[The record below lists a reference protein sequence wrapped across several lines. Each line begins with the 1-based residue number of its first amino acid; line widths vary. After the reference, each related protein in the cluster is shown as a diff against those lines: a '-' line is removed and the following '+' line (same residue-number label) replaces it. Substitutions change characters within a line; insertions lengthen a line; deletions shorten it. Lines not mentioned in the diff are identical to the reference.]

1 MSARERF
8 ATPRRASVRG
18 RSGAVGMTLVELLI
32 AMVLS
37 LGVIGAIGFAYV
49 DQRMTQRRH
58 EDLAQVQGAARLA
71 LERIGRDIRQAGFI
85 GCNSA
90 LQRHP
95 DKLLTETAVVP
106 LYGGG
111 AMPPGADDFTI
122 TAQNAL
128 RVFDSNAP
136 AATWGGEVPA
146 NVAVNTNVIEVR
158 YATADGATRLSGPLP
173 ADGMSVPTMGTFEPS
188 RSDSMPSTTDRIG
201 LLTDCQ
207 SAMVV
212 SVLSATPGVANISPA
227 LPIDFARC
235 GHASRVAATC
245 FYWPTTMLMPLR
257 VVQYYVVDLGT
268 DAQPDRRLMSRS
280 RVMSPDAIAWDTP
293 QTVAQGVRDLRAIG
307 AGLDAAFP
315 ADVQWR
321 AVRFVDELVNGANP
335 VAGLAAAEWPRVVRL
350 DLRISMQA
358 DRNTN
363 TGQMPRPPIRNFEA
377 SFTVRARTNPDPT

>member
-1 MSARERF
+1 MSARRRL
-8 ATPRRASVRG
+8 APRRRAALRSRARAS
-18 RSGAVGMTLVELLI
+18 GMTLVELMV
-32 AMVLS
+32 AMALS
-37 LGVIGAIGFAYV
+37 LGVLGAIGFAYL
-49 DQRMTQRRH
+49 DQRVTQRRH

-71 LERIGRDIRQAGFI
+71 LERIGRDIRQAGFV

-95 DKLLTETAVVP
+95 DKLLTESAVVP

-111 AMPPGADDFTI
+111 PMPAGADDFTI
-122 TAQNAL
+122 TAANAL

-136 AATWGGEVPA
+136 AATWGGGVPA
-146 NVAVNTNVIEVR
+146 NVAAGTNVIEVR

-173 ADGMSVPTMGTFEPS
+173 ANGMTVPTMGTFEPS
-188 RSDSMPSTTDRIG
+188 RSDSTPSNSNRMG

-212 SVLSATPGVANISPA
+212 SVMNATPGVAVITPA
-227 LPIDFARC
+227 QAIDFARC
-235 GHASRVAATC
+235 GHASRVGATC

-268 DAQPDRRLMSRS
+268 AAQPDRRLMSRS
-280 RVMSPDAIAWDTP
+280 RVMSPGAIVWYTP

-307 AGLDAAFP
+307 AGLDTAFP

-321 AVRFVDELVNGANP
+321 AVRFVDELVDGANP
-335 VAGLAAAEWPRVVRL
+335 VAGLAAAEWARVVRL

-358 DRNTN
+358 DRPV
-363 TGQMPRPPIRNFEA
+363 GSGPLAQPPIRNFEA
-377 SFTVRARTNPDPT
+377 SFTVRARAHPDPT